1 MRTKRWGDNVASGR
15 GNGLND
21 GDFPWLHDRVGHAV
35 ELQGEMGN
43 NSNQAE
49 TAAGCRKEF
58 FVCVIYHPGLA
69 IRVNVFNTVYEVAQS
84 LMPTPGTVAVGPMSE
99 KRGVGLSCGSIPDRR
114 ITSAKSYFDHN
125 HVQGKSDHFA
135 PNTPLSE
142 LLIGSSA
149 TDTN

>member
-1 MRTKRWGDNVASGR
+1 MKRWWDDVASGR

-43 NSNQAE
+43 DSNQAE
-49 TAAGCRKEF
+49 TAAGCREKF
-58 FVCVIYHPGLA
+58 FVCVVDHSGFT
-69 IRVNVFNTVYEVAQS
+69 IRVDVFNTVYEVAQS
-84 LMPTPGTVAVGPMSE
+84 LMPTTGTVAVGSMSG
-99 KRGVGLSCGSIPDRR
+99 RIGVGLGCGNIPNRR
-114 ITSAKSYFDHN
+114 ITSTKSDFDHN
-125 HVQGKSDHFA
+125 HVQRKSDHFA

-149 TDTN
+149 TNTN